1 MFQLK
6 TEEMLIKTFR
16 PRDRRRMEDLPPE
29 LKFPLFVRD
38 YVAWR
43 EPSGAGVCLVFCPPG
58 GVPTGIFFRRSHG
71 DPSPAQMC
79 EWCHSGG
86 GSDQIGLV
94 TADVNSRKRAGIT
107 VCLDLSCQDKIEDA
121 ANRSGRSALDAKKA
135 LMERIGRFAT
145 EALGID
151 LGGAGRD

>member
-16 PRDRRRMEDLPPE
+16 PRDRAGMELPSD

-43 EPSGAGVCLVFCPPG
+43 EPSGTGVRLVFGPVG
-58 GVPTGIFFRRSHG
+58 GVPTGIFFRRAHG
-71 DPSPAQMC
+71 EPNTAQMC

-86 GSDQIGLV
+86 GADQIGLM

-107 VCLDLSCQDKIEDA
+107 ICLDLRCQEKIEDA
-121 ANRSGRSALDAKKA
+121 ANRAGRSALEAKRA
-135 LMERIGRFAT
+135 LLERIAKFAQ

-151 LGGAGRD
+151 LSGAGRS

>member
-1 MFQLK
+1 MFQL
-6 TEEMLIKTFR
+6 TSEEMLIQTFR
-16 PRDRRRMEDLPPE
+16 PRDRAGMEIPSD

-43 EPSGAGVCLVFCPPG
+43 EPSGAGVRLVFGPPG
-58 GVPTGIFFRRSHG
+58 GAPTGIFFRRAHG
-71 DPSPAQMC
+71 EPNTAQMC

-86 GSDQIGLV
+86 GADQIGLM

-107 VCLDLSCQDKIEDA
+107 ICLDLRCQEKIEDA
-121 ANRSGRSALDAKKA
+121 ANRAGRSALDAKRA
-135 LMERIGRFAT
+135 MMERIAKFAH

-151 LGGAGRD
+151 LSGIGRN